1 MPEVNR
7 LPAFRP
13 LIPGTESRDR
23 DTTVCRT
30 KVAFLA
36 VLLLALVAFGGCG
49 GGGGT
54 TAALTRPSDT
64 RVAFGDQWGLR
75 AIDVNRAYANVART
89 EGPDAAPGE
98 GVTIGLIDTG
108 IDEDHPLFE
117 GKTITE
123 EFLPNARDETGTR
136 FSHGTAV
143 ASVAAGRGVAP
154 GADIAMFAIPLGT
167 GGGTYV
173 PVSLQTLR
181 DNDSDY
187 ASVFSHVIGWRDGQR
202 AVDFINLSF
211 GYNGIIDDYSE
222 QELRANFDQAIAAMA
237 QTTATEKVILVWAA
251 GNAHGDPCTATGKSW
266 CVNDKVNAFSV
277 EVLSGLAARIEELR
291 GHTIAVV
298 AVKENGEIADFSNR
312 CGIAADYCIAA
323 PGDDVV
329 AAYFGRL
336 PDTDPDC
343 PGCRGYRGLATVD
356 GTSFA
361 APMVTGALAIMKQL
375 FRNQLSNTELAARVF
390 ATANKR
396 GRYANASVYGQGLLD
411 VGAATSPVG
420 TPMVALGNRVGGAE
434 TGLRTTRID
443 LGEAFG
449 DALPLSFTG
458 REIAAFDALGAPF
471 WFALDDFATAAGG
484 PSATERLRDF
494 LKPAAARRQ
503 VAAPGADFAPGDGAT
518 RLAAAPVWFRLG
530 FMETMTDAGD
540 GHLALA
546 EHALGLSAGGPGAV
560 SVTAFTTEGM
570 SGRMPA
576 TGATLAWRPANAP
589 LGFHAGWMG
598 ERQSL
603 LGGTAEG
610 AFGELAADA
619 VFAGIRADAELGGW
633 RAGANME
640 VGAVTPAVRDGIVTD
655 TSELTTSAFTLHA
668 DRMLAGDE
676 MLRFSLSQPLRVE
689 TGRASLAVPVG
700 RTKSGDV
707 VRESI
712 SADLAP
718 SGRQIDIAAQWH
730 RRLPA
735 GELRLGVVWT
745 SQPGHSTAAD
755 PELTLLSGWRLSF

>member
-1 MPEVNR
+1 M
-7 LPAFRP
+7 
-13 LIPGTESRDR
+13 
-23 DTTVCRT
+23 
-30 KVAFLA
+30 
-36 VLLLALVAFGGCG
+36 AFGGCGGG

-98 GVTIGLIDTG
+98 GVTIGFIDTG
-108 IDEDHPLFE
+108 IDEDHTLFE

-123 EFLPNARDETGTR
+123 EFLPNARDETGNR
-136 FSHGTAV
+136 SSHGTAV

-187 ASVFSHVIGWRDGQR
+187 ASEFSHVISWRDGQR
-202 AVDFINLSF
+202 AVDFLNLSF

-251 GNAHGDPCTATGKSW
+251 GNAHGDPCTAIGKSW
-266 CVNDKVNAFSV
+266 CVNDKVDAFSV
-277 EVLSGLAARIEELR
+277 EVLSGLVARIQELQ

-312 CGIAADYCIAA
+312 CGIAADHCIAA
-323 PGDDVV
+323 PGNNVRV
-329 AAYFGRL
+329 AYFGPT

-343 PGCRGYRGLATVD
+343 PGCAGYRGFATTR

-375 FRNQLSNTELAARVF
+375 FRSQLSNTALAARLL
-390 ATANKR
+390 ATADKT
-396 GRYANASVYGQGLLD
+396 GRYADDTVYGQGLLD

-420 TPMVALGNRVGGAE
+420 ATMVALADRV
-434 TGLRTTRID
+434 TGTRSD
-443 LGEAFG
+443 LQTSRVELGEAFG
-449 DALPLSFTG
+449 DALGESLAG

-471 WFALDDFATAAGG
+471 WFSLDEFAEAAEG
-484 PSATERLRDF
+484 PTTTEVLRDF
-494 LKPAAARRQ
+494 LRSPSEPGQ
-503 VAAPGADFAPGDGAT
+503 VAAPGAEFASGDVVT
-518 RLAAAPVWFRLG
+518 RLGAKPAWFRLG
-530 FMETMTDAGD
+530 PAETMAGAGA

-546 EHALGLSAGGPGAV
+546 EHALGLSVAGPGAV
-560 SVTAFTTEGM
+560 SVAAFTTEGM
-570 SGRMPA
+570 FGRKPA
-576 TGATLAWRPANAP
+576 TGATLDWRSASSP
-589 LGFHAGWMG
+589 LGLRAGWMG
-598 ERQSL
+598 ERETL
-603 LGGTAEG
+603 LGGTAAG
-610 AFGELAADA
+610 AFGRLAADA
-619 VFAGIRADAELGGW
+619 VFASVRTDAEFGGW
-633 RAGANME
+633 QVGANVE
-640 VGAVTPAVRDGIVTD
+640 IGTVTPVVRDGVITG
-655 TSELTTSAFTLHA
+655 TSSLTTSALTFHAGRTLA
-668 DRMLAGDE
+668 DDE

-689 TGRASLAVPVG
+689 AGRASLSVPIG
-700 RTKSGDV
+700 RTRSGDV

-718 SGRQIDIAAQWH
+718 SGRQIDVAAQWR

-735 GELRLGVVWT
+735 GEVRLGAVWT
-745 SQPGHSTAAD
+745 YQPGHRAAAG
-755 PELTLLSGWRLSF
+755 PELTLLSGCRWSF

>member
-1 MPEVNR
+1 M
-7 LPAFRP
+7 
-13 LIPGTESRDR
+13 
-23 DTTVCRT
+23 
-30 KVAFLA
+30 
-36 VLLLALVAFGGCG
+36 
-49 GGGGT
+49 
-54 TAALTRPSDT
+54 
-64 RVAFGDQWGLR
+64 
-75 AIDVNRAYANVART
+75 
-89 EGPDAAPGE
+89 
-98 GVTIGLIDTG
+98 
-108 IDEDHPLFE
+108 
-117 GKTITE
+117 
-123 EFLPNARDETGTR
+123 
-136 FSHGTAV
+136 
-143 ASVAAGRGVAP
+143 
-154 GADIAMFAIPLGT
+154 
-167 GGGTYV
+167 
-173 PVSLQTLR
+173 
-181 DNDSDY
+181 
-187 ASVFSHVIGWRDGQR
+187 
-202 AVDFINLSF
+202 
-211 GYNGIIDDYSE
+211 NG
-222 QELRANFDQAIAAMA
+222 
-237 QTTATEKVILVWAA
+237 
-251 GNAHGDPCTATGKSW
+251 
-266 CVNDKVNAFSV
+266 KVNAVSV
-277 EVLSGLAARIEELR
+277 EVLSGLAARIEELQ

-298 AVKENGEIADFSNR
+298 AVKANGAIADFSNR

-329 AAYFGRL
+329 AAYFGRT

-343 PGCRGYRGLATVD
+343 PDCPGHRGLATVD

-390 ATANKR
+390 ATANKT
-396 GRYANASVYGQGLLD
+396 GRYATKSVYGQGLLD

-420 TPMVALGNRVGGAE
+420 VTMVALGNRVGGAG
-434 TGLRTTRID
+434 TGLRTTRIE

-503 VAAPGADFAPGDGAT
+503 VAAPGADLAPGDGAT

-530 FMETMTDAGD
+530 FMETMTDTGE

-589 LGFHAGWMG
+589 LGLHAGWMG

-633 RAGANME
+633 RAVANME

-655 TSELTTSAFTLHA
+655 TSELTTSAFTLRA

-730 RRLPA
+730 RRLPT